1 MALVWNNNTANPV
14 QFGYNWP
21 VFYNGYVYLT
31 GVTVNGAQST
41 RRPMSCGVKRFARAS
56 VRPWSDRRRQL
67 ACRNAFGVDLP
78 CSAGLEG
85 HAPRRL

>member
-41 RRPMSCGVKRFARAS
+41 RRPMSCGA
-56 VRPWSDRRRQL
+56 SDRAAYNPRLDFVLRH
-67 ACRNAFGVDLP
+67 RGV
-78 CSAGLEG
+78 
-85 HAPRRL
+85 